1 MDSAGLA
8 ASAGAAGAAGAAAG
22 AAAAAQRPRWAQ
34 VRHTLERP
42 GIALLVLVFFLATF
56 SFACFE
62 TTLGLLVS
70 LNFGLKFETIK
81 GVVHVYD
88 DKVVYLYTF
97 CGLVGALVQGGPLG
111 RAVKKLAAFG
121 THSVV
126 RISRRRRPAQ
136 FFSRCANRT
145 DEIRDGVAPE
155 IPGSDQRRHGNVGLR
170 SRTFSILASLP
181 AAGA

>member
-1 MDSAGLA
+1 MVALKIGGSE
-8 ASAGAAGAAGAAAG
+8 AG
-22 AAAAAQRPRWAQ
+22 AAAAAQRPRWEQ
-34 VRHTLERP
+34 VRHTLARP

-97 CGLVGALVQGGPLG
+97 CGLVGALDRDVAG
-111 RAVKKLAAFG
+111 
-121 THSVV
+121 VV
-126 RISRRRRPAQ
+126 ARRRRLL
-136 FFSRCANRT
+136 
-145 DEIRDGVAPE
+145 E
-155 IPGSDQRRHGNVGLR
+155 RRLVLLVDDDKAEVGLWGEDGAAVVIR
-170 SRTFSILASLP
+170 KYDGCAIYILRG
-181 AAGA
+181 AGAP